1 MMRMRTSSV
10 GATSPVS
17 IDPWSFSGGCR
28 VATTQTIL
36 VVDDDPIVLTIM
48 RRTLE
53 REGYRV
59 LTAADVNNGLALA
72 ERESPCL
79 VFVDLMMPVRSGFQ
93 LVERLKARP
102 NAIPHIVMIT
112 ASEGERPQAH
122 AMKLGVDDYLRKPLE
137 ADQ

>member
-1 MMRMRTSSV
+1 
-10 GATSPVS
+10 
-17 IDPWSFSGGCR
+17 
-28 VATTQTIL
+28 VATAQTIL

-59 LTAADVNNGLALA
+59 LTAGDVNTALALA
-72 ERESPCL
+72 EQESPSL

-102 NAIPHIVMIT
+102 NAVPRIIMIT
-112 ASEGERPQAH
+112 ASEGERHQTH
-122 AMKLGVDDYLRKPLE
+122 ALKLGVDDYLRKPLE
-137 ADQ
+137 VDQILDRVRRFCPQSPDPPGNAIP